1 MNSTVDQ
8 ALAPIETSVD
18 VKDLHLQLKN
28 ALIMM
33 VDDEPI
39 LMEVLQ
45 AFLEE
50 EGYQNFVTVEESS
63 SALDVMR
70 KRKPDIVLLD
80 LKMPEVT
87 GFEILEQ
94 VRADKNL
101 QRVPVIVLTSS
112 SDPAT
117 KLKALELGATDFL
130 AKPVDASELAL
141 RLRNTLTVK
150 AYQDELTFYDA
161 LTGLPNRARF
171 LERLDWSLKSAQRSG
186 DAVSVLKVSIDR
198 FNQINGTL
206 GPNAGDS
213 LLRQVANRLNN
224 SVRLS
229 DVVSHTGRDD
239 IWQNLA
245 RLGGDEFSILLP
257 GGNASEDAAYVANR
271 ILSVLRDS
279 FDIDGHEVFV
289 TGSAGIA
296 VYPEDALTTDSL
308 MKNSGAAAE
317 FAKQQGRDNYQFY
330 SKEINKR
337 AKERLNVESQLRRAI
352 ENKQFV
358 LHYQPKVNVATGK
371 VTSMEALVR
380 WQHPERGLLSPYHFI
395 SIAEGA
401 SLIADIGEWVIYE
414 ACRQNKIWQSEG
426 LGFLDIAVNVSS
438 QQFAPKYLQKTLDAA
453 IKSGMDLK
461 YLVIEITESMLMGDE
476 ERTIDILNKIRKAGP
491 KLSIDDFGTGYSSF
505 GYLKRFP
512 VDELK
517 IDRSFLTE
525 VPQKKD
531 DCAIV
536 RAIIAMAESLEM
548 SVVAEGVERQDQLD
562 FLSNLK
568 CDVIQGFFFSKPLPA
583 DEFAKYVRAK
593 NS

>member
-1 MNSTVDQ
+1 VNSTVDQ
-8 ALAPIETSVD
+8 ALSPTETSVD

-70 KRKPDIVLLD
+70 RRKPDIVLLD

-94 VRADKNL
+94 VRADKIL

-453 IKSGMDLK
+453 IKSGMDLE

-525 VPQKKD
+525 VPQEKD

-562 FLSNLK
+562 FLNNLK

>member
-8 ALAPIETSVD
+8 ALAPIATSVD

-39 LMEVLQ
+39 LMDVLR

-50 EGYQNFVTVEESS
+50 EGYQNFVTVEESP
-63 SALDVMR
+63 SAIDVMR
-70 KRKPDIVLLD
+70 KRNPDIVLLD

-94 VRADKNL
+94 VRADQNL

-171 LERLDWSLKSAQRSG
+171 LDRLDWSLKGAQRSG
-186 DAVSVLKVSIDR
+186 ESVSVLKVSIDR

-229 DVVSHTGRDD
+229 DVVSNTGRDD

-257 GGNASEDAAYVANR
+257 GGNAGEDAAYVANR
-271 ILSVLRDS
+271 ILTVLRNS
-279 FDIDGHEVFV
+279 FDIDGQEVFV

-296 VYPEDALTTDSL
+296 VYPEDASTTDSL
-308 MKNSGAAAE
+308 MRNASAAAE

-330 SKEINKR
+330 SREINKR
-337 AKERLNVESQLRRAI
+337 AKERLSTESQLRRAI
-352 ENKQFV
+352 DNKEFV
-358 LHYQPKVNVATGK
+358 LHYQPKVEVATGK
-371 VTSMEALVR
+371 VLSMEALVR

-401 SLIADIGEWVIYE
+401 GLIADIGEWVIYE
-414 ACRQNKIWQSEG
+414 ACCQNKIWQSEG
-426 LGFLDIAVNVSS
+426 LGSLNISVNVSP
-438 QQFAPKYLQKTLDAA
+438 QQFAPKHLQKTLDAA

-476 ERTIDILNKIRKAGP
+476 ERTLDILNQIRKAGP

-512 VDELK
+512 VDEIK
-517 IDRSFLTE
+517 IDRSFLVE
-525 VPQKKD
+525 IPQKKD

-562 FLSNLK
+562 FLSELK

-583 DEFAKYVRAK
+583 DEFAKYVRDK